1 MAASNRIFCLSL
13 GSQTVRFAEFNL
25 DSRGGLVLCGY
36 RTSELLADP
45 AMDSTRVAQTGLL
58 LRELSAAVKASG
70 SSVNYSIPSQSV
82 FTRFVKLPSVAEEQ
96 VGQIVAFEAQQN
108 VPFPIEEV
116 VWDYQLVTSPDPGK
130 LEVVLVAIKS
140 DLLEELNTAVEDA
153 EFRTE
158 VVDVAPMALYN
169 AFRYNYS
176 DLGGCSLLIDIGAR
190 TTNLI
195 FVEAKRVFSCSV
207 PLGGNTITVAIVKD
221 FNEPFAAAEER
232 KKRQGFV
239 SLGGTY
245 AEPQDPEVARVS
257 KLVRNT
263 MTRLHAEITRAIS
276 RYRTQQ
282 GGSQPERVFLCGG
295 AVAMPYMREF
305 FSEKLALPI
314 EFLNPLRN
322 VAVGKGVD
330 VSEISRDSHL
340 LGELVGLGLRSGSDC
355 PMELNLRPASVVQ
368 ARETAARV
376 PCLVMAGVCFLAIL
390 AGWWA
395 YFAHAASVQNTVCE
409 QMQQKVNDLG
419 GVESKFSAIKDV
431 IKKNQE
437 VVVPLIEAVNNREY
451 WVRLIED
458 INTRLPDRFIWVT
471 SVEVEAPKNEVA
483 SNPKDKA
490 KAPKPP
496 VLVLKGFYVGPDA
509 GNARGVAVVD
519 QFAEAL
525 GKSPYLTL
533 QPGKDRPAT
542 VPPEDWA
549 ASYTIRLDLNP
560 SPLKQSSAK

>member
-1 MAASNRIFCLSL
+1 MAASNRILCLSL
-13 GSQTVRFAEFNL
+13 GSQTVRFAEFTL
-25 DSRGGLVLCGY
+25 DSRGGLVLCSY

-45 AMDSTRVAQTGLL
+45 AMDASRVAQTGIL
-58 LRELSAAVKASG
+58 LRELAASVKASG
-70 SSVNYSIPSQSV
+70 SSVNYSIPAQSV

-140 DLLEELNTAVEDA
+140 DLLEELNTAVEEA

-176 DLGGCSLLIDIGAR
+176 DLTGCSLLLDIGSR

-195 FVEAKRVFSCSV
+195 FVEAKKIFTRSI
-207 PLGGNTITVAIVKD
+207 PIGGNTITAAIVKD

-245 AEPQDPEVARVS
+245 AEPQDPEIARVS

-263 MTRLHAEITRAIS
+263 MTRLHAEITRSIS
-276 RYRTQQ
+276 FYRSQQ

-322 VAVGKGVD
+322 VAVGKDVD
-330 VSEISRDSHL
+330 VSEIVRDSHL

-368 ARETAARV
+368 ARETAARI
-376 PCLVMAGVCFLAIL
+376 PCIVLAVVCLLAIV
-390 AGWWA
+390 ASWWG
-395 YFAHAASVQNTVCE
+395 YLAHATTVQTAVSD
-409 QMQQKVNDLG
+409 QLQQKIESLQ
-419 GVESKFSAIKDV
+419 GVEKQFNSVKAV
-431 IKKNQE
+431 IKAKQE
-437 VVVPLIEAVNNREY
+437 VVVPLIKAVQDREY
-451 WVRLIED
+451 WVRVIED
-458 INTRLPDRFIWVT
+458 LNSRLPEHYIWVT
-471 SVEVEAPKNEVA
+471 SMALESEKADI
-483 SNPKDKA
+483 SSTGKA
-490 KAPKPP
+490 KPTKLPT
-496 VLVLKGFYVGPDA
+496 LVLKGLYVGPDA
-509 GNARGVAVVD
+509 GNTKGVAIVD
-519 QFAEAL
+519 DFANAL
-525 GKSPYLTL
+525 GKSPLFKVHSD
-533 QPGKDRPAT
+533 KDRSPT
-542 VPPEDWA
+542 VPSDDWA
-549 ASYTIRLDLNP
+549 AAYTIRLDLQKP
-560 SPLKQSSAK
+560 SAQ